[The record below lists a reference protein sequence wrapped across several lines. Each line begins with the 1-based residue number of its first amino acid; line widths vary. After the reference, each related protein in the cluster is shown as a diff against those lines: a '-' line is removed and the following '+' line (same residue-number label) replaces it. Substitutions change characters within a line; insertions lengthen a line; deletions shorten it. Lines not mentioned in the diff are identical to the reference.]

1 MANNILTHEGYIARY
16 LELVGENQQHRRC
29 CEIAWTRTETELR
42 TAHGVKR
49 YTSLPSFQ
57 AARSKGVKTSN
68 LTPLSEFEP
77 IVLP

>member
-1 MANNILTHEGYIARY
+1 MANNILTHEGYVARY

-29 CEIAWTRTETELR
+29 CQMAWTRTETELR

-49 YTSLPSFQ
+49 YTSLSSFQ
-57 AARSKGVKTSN
+57 VCRSKGVTKSN